1 MNVKPTASVDTVP
14 APTVRRI
21 LATIKH
27 ADVLFVA
34 FPRILRA
41 LLFDLRAN
49 GDYPPAVLVVPYTVT
64 PEGQIEQVQQL
75 RPGFATIER
84 LVSVPWGG
92 STRAFIEQGV
102 FPALLNRL
110 PASVVSAAMA
120 ALEEIRAAEREVG
133 DKLPQQLAPPAAHR
147 TS

>member
-1 MNVKPTASVDTVP
+1 MSTKPATSADTVP
-14 APTVRRI
+14 APTVRTI

-27 ADVLFVA
+27 ADVVFVS
-34 FPRILRA
+34 FPRVLRA

-49 GDYPPAVLVVPYTVT
+49 GDSPAAVLVAPYTAT
-64 PEGQIEQVQQL
+64 PEGQIELVQQL

-102 FPALLNRL
+102 FPTLLNRL
-110 PASVVSAAMA
+110 PASVV
-120 ALEEIRAAEREVG
+120 
-133 DKLPQQLAPPAAHR
+133 
-147 TS
+147 